1 MFFISSLD
9 ISNGRPEKHGVTKK
23 ILLQIKTFQKL
34 GFTVDFI
41 FLKDNKCFIYR
52 NGGKEYLCDTTQRY
66 LYNIEKI
73 SPILTKL
80 IDATEYYTYY
90 LRFEGLSPNLYR
102 FLSNAKSRNKELII
116 NAELPTFQKRWEP
129 GTKIKGKLNFIA
141 RRIVDNILSSPID
154 HMITFDDQNKIF
166 HRPTIQIENFADV
179 SRIPIKKIKHDEN
192 DIHLV
197 GVAQMTPSHGFDRVI
212 SGLYKYY
219 SQPNHTRN
227 VYFHI
232 IGDGAVKSQW
242 QAMVRKFKLDK
253 YVLFEGI
260 KTSDELTDYIDRAQ
274 LAIGSLAFF
283 RKKASKASELKI
295 REYCARGI
303 PFIYSAYEPM
313 LNDKEWCLKIIHDEQ
328 PVDINKVIDFID
340 QIDYMKTIPEI
351 RKFAEE
357 SCTPESQ
364 LNKIYTP

>member
-1 MFFISSLD
+1 MNTPNHSSYPDPSKRMFFISSLD

-197 GVAQMTPSHGFDRVI
+197 GVAQMTPSHVFDRVI
-212 SGLYKYY
+212 SCLY
-219 SQPNHTRN
+219 
-227 VYFHI
+227 
-232 IGDGAVKSQW
+232 
-242 QAMVRKFKLDK
+242 
-253 YVLFEGI
+253 
-260 KTSDELTDYIDRAQ
+260 
-274 LAIGSLAFF
+274 
-283 RKKASKASELKI
+283 
-295 REYCARGI
+295 
-303 PFIYSAYEPM
+303 
-313 LNDKEWCLKIIHDEQ
+313 
-328 PVDINKVIDFID
+328 
-340 QIDYMKTIPEI
+340 
-351 RKFAEE
+351 
-357 SCTPESQ
+357 
-364 LNKIYTP
+364 